1 MYYDPVKKDVA
12 GLNGSGR
19 SPKALTLDIALAS
32 VDASETPTKYKS
44 PLPGSEKNLPPTS
57 IHTVTVPGLIRLW
70 YDSIKLYGSN
80 KFSVPELIA
89 PAIKLARDGFPV
101 AEITSLQWKFG
112 ESILKIYDASKPSLS
127 LVVCFTQHDIPTCR
141 E

>member
-19 SPKALTLDIALAS
+19 SPKALTLEIALAS
-32 VDASETPTKYKS
+32 VNNSETPKTTKNQIPDS
-44 PLPGSEKNLPPTS
+44 EESLPLTNV
-57 IHTVTVPGLIRLW
+57 HAVTVPGLIRLW
-70 YDSIKLYGSN
+70 YDSIKLYGSK

-89 PAIKLARDGFPV
+89 PAIKLAKDGFPV

-112 ESILKIYDASKPSLS
+112 ESTLKTYDSSKAYY
-127 LVVCFTQHDIPTCR
+127 
-141 E
+141 